1 MSRRFPLHRGWAGAA
16 LIASGCAYTFNPSA
30 VPSHIKTLEIPVLA
44 NRTLEP
50 ALAEELTRDL
60 TDRFL
65 RDNTMRVVQKDGDA
79 VLEGEITGYQDR
91 VFGFNAEEKA
101 DEYIVLLTVKLRLRD
116 RIKNKE
122 LWSEEHVQGRAS
134 YFLGASENAVN
145 SEEKARVLAM
155 KQVVD
160 FALARSVEGW

>member
-1 MSRRFPLHRGWAGAA
+1 MPRLPGLLRVCACAA
-16 LIASGCAYTFNPSA
+16 LVVSGCAYTFNPSS
-30 VPSHIKTLEIPVLA
+30 VPSHIKTLEIPVLG

-50 ALAEELTRDL
+50 ALAEEITREL

-65 RDNTMRVVQKDGDA
+65 RDNTLRVVQKDGDA

-91 VFGFNAEEKA
+91 VFGFNADEKA
-101 DEYIVLLTVKLRLRD
+101 DEYIVLLTVKLVLRD

-122 LWSEEHVQGRAS
+122 LWSEEQVQGRTS
-134 YFLGASENAVN
+134 YFLGAAESAVN
-145 SEEKARVLAM
+145 SEDKARALAI